1 MKIDY
6 RTKFKEQLQENI
18 SKVRNEIDNTDFVF
32 KITNYAEKFGRDYN
46 EVRQLILTHDFFA
59 EGFAKDPAKQ
69 NIYEKLA
76 ADYIKSIDIVEN
88 FKNLPN
94 SSKMFVVDGEITSQR
109 DNDVKS
115 IDFTFSVGDY
125 NFYCSHKYIKAL
137 NGGAQDNQYND
148 IRNFLRNCNGPTK
161 SQIRGGKLDELL
173 GKSEED
179 KLNNDFFLAICD
191 GPYFTSK
198 LETLNNDF
206 GSDNVKAI
214 TIDELEDLLTEIT
227 KEKTLS

>member
-6 RTKFKEQLQENI
+6 RGKFKAQLQENI
-18 SKVRNEIDNTDFVF
+18 LKVRDEIDNPDFVF
-32 KITNYAEKFGRDYN
+32 KITNHADKYDRDFN
-46 EVRQLILTHDFFA
+46 EVRSKILTDDFFA
-59 EGFAKDPAKQ
+59 ETFAKDPAKQ

-76 ADYIKSIDIVEN
+76 AEYVSSIECVND
-88 FKNLPN
+88 FKNLAN
-94 SSKMFVVDGEITSQR
+94 SSKMFVINGEITDQR
-109 DNDVKS
+109 LNDVKS
-115 IDFTFSVGDY
+115 IDFTFNLNVSDVKY

-148 IRNFLRNCNGPTK
+148 IRNFLRNCDK
-161 SQIRGGKLDELL
+161 
-173 GKSEED
+173 KSEG
-179 KLNNDFFLAICD
+179 NNYFIAICD

-206 GSDNVKAI
+206 GSKNVI
-214 TIDELEDLLTEIT
+214 TLTIDELEDYLLSIV